1 MSEILSKNETILAR
15 EQRASWF
22 DRNGHYGR
30 NDPGIRPFTFSAT
43 LIMSDSNLIQIQN
56 HEDCPK
62 DGPHVKQIVLKLWL
76 QKSILQYAFL
86 RA

>member
-1 MSEILSKNETILAR
+1 MSEILSKNETILVR

-30 NDPGIRPFTFSAT
+30 NDPGIRSFYIT
-43 LIMSDSNLIQIQN
+43 LIMSDSNVIQIQN